1 MLDTEKFQRA
11 KKRILENKSLL
22 HDLSFLEDYIDDLE
36 LVCTNERSLE
46 LASVLNS
53 IVVNIEDIENE
64 DLGFKVLILCFQQ
77 IYYYEQN
84 LDAVKKILKNLEHIA
99 ERTQNVEHL
108 AYVSLSKSLV
118 KRLVGLVENS
128 NSLINDA
135 MSIIEIEKKQYL
147 DTYYRI
153 LYTFSVF
160 SWMDNKN
167 HLEVIANVEKC
178 VKYWYSNQNTLPMI
192 TGIFRLLRYYSS
204 LGKKEKF
211 NQLISWV
218 FEEERMQDNILDSH
232 FTLLCSFAGR
242 VFAIRSRIDEA
253 IQFLSDAYSRV
264 KKSNSQKT
272 MMYEYIEILK
282 LLCRC
287 YAFQGEFQLSYD
299 TLMEF
304 LNFIESEF
312 VKQNYQGVKI
322 KRLYFGAYYT
332 LLFIFAQL
340 DINIK
345 NITDE
350 KLRKIHNY
358 TKTLLEHSNLS
369 EELLLDNTLDEQ
381 HLNKIAIDKRTNFN
395 EFNLLI
401 HQQLLSLKTHTATDK
416 TIDNIK
422 LIRDYVYNPLY
433 ADIVLGKIH
442 VSIGNFEEFAE
453 VVVKISEQEDQADTP
468 VLKLWIKLF
477 KLLKRYL
484 ENPANKDIL
493 EEFSDLVTFCKS
505 NNFINMAEEVNLFLK
520 LITSTKAIDS
530 LTDKFQQTAFTDIYN
545 KQSKQMVVEF
555 LDSK

>member
-1 MLDTEKFQRA
+1 MLDTEEFQRA
-11 KKRILENKSLL
+11 KKRILENKRFL
-22 HDLSFLEDYIDDLE
+22 HDLSFLENYIDDLE

-53 IVVNIEDIENE
+53 IFINIDDIESE
-64 DLGFKVLILCFQQ
+64 DLRLKILNLYFQQ

-84 LDAVKKILKNLEHIA
+84 LNEVKQILKRMESIA
-99 ERTQNVEHL
+99 AKSQNVEHL

-118 KRLVGLVENS
+118 KRLVGLVKDS
-128 NSLINDA
+128 NSLISDA
-135 MSIIEIEKKQYL
+135 MSTIEIKREQYP

-153 LYTFSVF
+153 LYTFSIF
-160 SWMDNKN
+160 SWMNNKN
-167 HLEVIANVEKC
+167 HLEVIKNVEKC
-178 VKYWYSNQNTLPMI
+178 VKYWHSNQNTLPMI
-192 TGIFRLLRYYSS
+192 TGIFRLLRYYSF

-211 NQLISWV
+211 KQLIYWV
-218 FEEERMQDNILDSH
+218 FEEERMQDSILDSH
-232 FTLLCSFAGR
+232 FALLYSFVGR

-253 IQFLSDAYSRV
+253 IHFLSDAYNRV
-264 KKSNSQKT
+264 KESSSQKT
-272 MMYEYIEILK
+272 KMYEYIEILK

-287 YAFQGEFQLSYD
+287 YAFQGKFQLSYD

-304 LNFIESEF
+304 LNFIESDF
-312 VKQNYQGVKI
+312 VKQNYQGIKM

-340 DINIK
+340 DINIE
-345 NITDE
+345 NIEDE

-358 TKTLLEHSNLS
+358 TKTLIENSNLS
-369 EELLLDNTLDEQ
+369 EELLFDNTLDEQ
-381 HLNKIAIDKRTNFN
+381 HLNEIKIKKRTNLD

-401 HQQLLSLKTHTATDK
+401 HRQLLSLEAFTATDK
-416 TIDNIK
+416 TIDNLR

-433 ADIVLGKIH
+433 ADIVLGKIY
-442 VSIGNFEEFAE
+442 VSIGNFEEFRE
-453 VVVKISEQEDQADTP
+453 VVLKISAQEDQADTP

-484 ENPANKDIL
+484 ENPANKEVL
-493 EEFSDLVTFCKS
+493 EEFGDLAIFCKN
-505 NNFINMAEEVNLFLK
+505 NNFIKMAEEVNLFLK

-530 LTDKFQQTAFTDIYN
+530 LVDKFQQTAFADIYD